1 MLDKIPFSN
10 IKTHAPEQ
18 LHPSSSGLQKRSDA
32 VVSFGKKERPRELQ
46 GGEASRKKEGER
58 KRERESERERE
69 KENKTER
76 HRERERATR
85 HIYIY
90 IHISNSYT
98 YIYIYI
104 SIHTGDIS
112 CENGDLT
119 TVK

>member
-69 KENKTER
+69 NKTER
-76 HRERERATR
+76 HRERERER
-85 HIYIY
+85 RGIYIY
-90 IHISNSYT
+90 IHT
-98 YIYIYI
+98 YFQFIHIYIYLYI
-104 SIHTGDIS
+104 PGIFLVKTGI
-112 CENGDLT
+112 
-119 TVK
+119 

>member
-76 HRERERATR
+76 HRERERR
-85 HIYIY
+85 GIYIYIY

-98 YIYIYI
+98 YIYI

>member
-69 KENKTER
+69 RTRQRDTE
-76 HRERERATR
+76 RERERR
-85 HIYIY
+85 GIYIYIY
-90 IHISNSYT
+90 IHAYFQFI

>member
-69 KENKTER
+69 RTR
-76 HRERERATR
+76 QRDTERERATR

-90 IHISNSYT
+90 TCIFPIHIHI
-98 YIYIYI
+98 YIYIY
-104 SIHTGDIS
+104 TYRGYF
-112 CENGDLT
+112 L
-119 TVK
+119 